1 MSPQACAVCGQNLI
15 YELEAGRYEWEG
27 YLLDLILPTGVRAN
41 SFSHTNS
48 LYAMVFVLGSSKED
62 VDVVLHY

>member
-1 MSPQACAVCGQNLI
+1 MRGLFIGSYITNGSQSKYISN
-15 YELEAGRYEWEG
+15 
-27 YLLDLILPTGVRAN
+27 
-41 SFSHTNS
+41 TNS